1 MATTTAVAND
11 IPYSQDPNER
21 RRQALAQ
28 IDNAPFGW
36 RHVRAVVVA
45 GVGFFTDAYDLFA
58 INLAS
63 AMLGVAFWQKV
74 GGKNAGKIP
83 SSSDTA
89 IKISTASGNVIGQL
103 LFGWLADRVGRKRMY
118 GLELIIMIFAT
129 LAQSLSSDSPS
140 MSIVGVL
147 VFWRL
152 VMGIGKLG
160 HYHYMI

>member
-1 MATTTAVAND
+1 M
-11 IPYSQDPNER
+11 
-21 RRQALAQ
+21 
-28 IDNAPFGW
+28 
-36 RHVRAVVVA
+36 VVA
-45 GVGFFTDAYDLFA
+45 GVGFFTDTYDLFA

-63 AMLGVAFWQKV
+63 AMLGVAFWQKA
-74 GGKNAGKIP
+74 GGKIP

-103 LFGWLADRVGRKRMY
+103 LFGWLVDRVGRKVGRKRIY

-129 LAQSLSSDSPS
+129 LAQSLSSDPSS

-152 VMGIGKLG
+152 VMGIVKPQGSG
-160 HYHYMI
+160 TIIV